1 MEKIDR
7 KSKLVGLGIK
17 IAVVPEIM
25 SRNNR
30 NQKKNDRPDN
40 FRCAGQ
46 SGIKFSKDWL
56 ICLLKYFR
64 ISWVKWEYKTYGQLK
79 CAFARLIHVTITI
92 KIIIKFHF

>member
-46 SGIKFSKDWL
+46 SGIKFSKD
-56 ICLLKYFR
+56 
-64 ISWVKWEYKTYGQLK
+64 
-79 CAFARLIHVTITI
+79 
-92 KIIIKFHF
+92 